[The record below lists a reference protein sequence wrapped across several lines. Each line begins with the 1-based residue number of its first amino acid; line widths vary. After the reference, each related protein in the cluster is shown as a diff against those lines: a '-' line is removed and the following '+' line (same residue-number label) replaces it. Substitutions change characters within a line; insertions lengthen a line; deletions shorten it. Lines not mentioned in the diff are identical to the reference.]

1 MLTLMCGHIDMLE
14 NVIAGESRDGLLL
27 VCPKTTKTTK
37 TA

>member
-1 MLTLMCGHIDMLE
+1 MLTFMCGHIDMLD
-14 NVIAGESRDGLLL
+14 NVIAGESRDGFLR